1 MLCPAFAAAQAR
13 KAGHGLADE
22 LALLTVH
29 GVLHLLGYDHAEPEQ
44 EREMFG
50 LQNALLADWRSARH
64 EAATR
69 EAQRRT
75 TRGCSARSGS
85 KTPEPREP
93 MNPVALIV
101 IAALLVPLAGLFA
114 AADAALNSVS
124 RARVEALVREGRAGA
139 RALAAVVADR
149 PRHVN
154 LLLLLRL
161 VAETA
166 ATVLLT
172 VALARMIAPVWAG
185 ILTAGAIMVVVSYVL
200 IGVGPRTLGRQHPY
214 ELGIAIAAPVRALAT
229 LLGPLTKL
237 LILVGNAVT
246 PGKGFRQGPFS
257 SEVELRE
264 LVDMASTSGVVD
276 ETERQMIHSVF
287 ELGDTLVR
295 EVMVPRPDV
304 VWVERDVA
312 VDKVLRLALRSGYS
326 RLPVLG
332 ENIDDVIGVAYLKDL
347 VRARSEQAGPDDAEA
362 VLTAVMRPAVYV
374 PDSKRIDE
382 LLKEMQRTRNHMAIV
397 VDEYGGTAGV
407 VTIEDILEEIVGEIT
422 DEYDPDAVPDVQRL
436 DDGRVRVAARLP
448 VEDLGA
454 WTSCSRRRPAATTTG
469 PVDALRAVL
478 EEADVD
484 TVGGLLAQQLGRV
497 PLPGAE
503 VEVAGLHLLAE
514 GGKDARGRVRI
525 TTVLITPSHENGA
538 DASARSVVRRCTER
552 RVRSVRGRAPRRRRG
567 SGRDDAAGALAGR
580 AEEND
585 VRPR

>member
-1 MLCPAFAAAQAR
+1 
-13 KAGHGLADE
+13 
-22 LALLTVH
+22 
-29 GVLHLLGYDHAEPEQ
+29 
-44 EREMFG
+44 
-50 LQNALLADWRSARH
+50 
-64 EAATR
+64 
-69 EAQRRT
+69 
-75 TRGCSARSGS
+75 
-85 KTPEPREP
+85 
-93 MNPVALIV
+93 
-101 IAALLVPLAGLFA
+101 
-114 AADAALNSVS
+114 
-124 RARVEALVREGRAGA
+124 
-139 RALAAVVADR
+139 
-149 PRHVN
+149 
-154 LLLLLRL
+154 
-161 VAETA
+161 
-166 ATVLLT
+166 
-172 VALARMIAPVWAG
+172 
-185 ILTAGAIMVVVSYVL
+185 MVVVSYVL

-214 ELGIAIAAPVRALAT
+214 ELGVAIAAPVRALAT

-237 LILVGNAVT
+237 LILIGNAVT

-347 VRARSEQAGPDDAEA
+347 VRARSDQAGPDDAEA

-448 VEDLGA
+448 VEDLESLDELFPSAPGGYDD
-454 WTSCSRRRPAATTTG
+454 TEG

-538 DASARSVVRRCTER
+538 DAANGAFSASDAPNAAFAPSAGGSH
-552 RVRSVRGRAPRRRRG
+552 RVDDEGPA
-567 SGRDDAAGALAGR
+567 RDDAAGAIAGR

>member
-1 MLCPAFAAAQAR
+1 MN
-13 KAGHGLADE
+13 
-22 LALLTVH
+22 TV
-29 GVLHLLGYDHAEPEQ
+29 
-44 EREMFG
+44 
-50 LQNALLADWRSARH
+50 
-64 EAATR
+64 T
-69 EAQRRT
+69 
-75 TRGCSARSGS
+75 
-85 KTPEPREP
+85 
-93 MNPVALIV
+93 LIV
-101 IAALLVPLAGLFA
+101 VAVLLVPLAGLFA

-124 RARVEALVREGRAGA
+124 RARVDALVREGRSGS

-161 VAETA
+161 VAETS

-172 VALARMIAPVWAG
+172 VALATLIRPLWAG
-185 ILTAGAIMVVVSYVL
+185 VLTAAAIVVVVSYAF

-214 ELGIAIAAPVRALAT
+214 ELGLAIASPVRALAT

-237 LILVGNAVT
+237 LILIGNALT
-246 PGKGFRQGPFS
+246 PGRGFRQGPFS

-276 ETERQMIHSVF
+276 ETERKMIHSVF

-304 VWVERDVA
+304 VWVERDTP

-332 ENIDDVIGVAYLKDL
+332 ENIDDVVGVAYLKDL
-347 VRARSEQAGPDDAEA
+347 VGAREDPAEPGGSTA
-362 VLTAVMRPAVYV
+362 PLAAVMRPAVFV

-382 LLKEMQRTRNHMAIV
+382 LLKEMQRSRNHMAIV

-422 DEYDPDAVPDVQRL
+422 DEYDAEEVPDVARL
-436 DDGRVRVAARLP
+436 ADGRLRVAARLP
-448 VEDLGA
+448 AEDLERLFPDDYADFEAEEGVGA
-454 WTSCSRRRPAATTTG
+454 E
-469 PVDALRAVL
+469 LRAVL
-478 EEADVD
+478 QDADVD
-484 TVGGLLAQQLGRV
+484 TVGGLLAHQLGRV
-497 PLPGAE
+497 PLPGSE

-525 TTVLITPSHENGA
+525 TTVLVTPPPETSPDGA
-538 DASARSVVRRCTER
+538 VTDGAAADGEPADGPRGGSLAGATRHGAPAEHREDTD
-552 RVRSVRGRAPRRRRG
+552 VRSA
-567 SGRDDAAGALAGR
+567 
-580 AEEND
+580 
-585 VRPR
+585 

>member
-1 MLCPAFAAAQAR
+1 
-13 KAGHGLADE
+13 
-22 LALLTVH
+22 
-29 GVLHLLGYDHAEPEQ
+29 
-44 EREMFG
+44 
-50 LQNALLADWRSARH
+50 
-64 EAATR
+64 
-69 EAQRRT
+69 
-75 TRGCSARSGS
+75 
-85 KTPEPREP
+85 
-93 MNPVALIV
+93 MNPAALIV

-124 RARVEALVREGRAGA
+124 RARVESLVREGRAGA

-149 PRHVN
+149 PRHLN

-172 VALARMIAPVWAG
+172 VALARLITPGWVG
-185 ILTAGAIMVVVSYVL
+185 ILSAGAIMVVVSYVF

-214 ELGIAIAAPVRALAT
+214 ELGVAIAAPVRALAT

-237 LILVGNAVT
+237 LILIGNAVT

-276 ETERQMIHSVF
+276 EDERKMIHSVF

-304 VWVERDVA
+304 VWVDRDTA

-347 VRARSEQAGPDDAEA
+347 VGAQAEQQDA
-362 VLTAVMRPAVYV
+362 VLTTVLRPAVFV

-422 DEYDPDAVPDVQRL
+422 DEYDSEELPDVARL
-436 DDGRVRVAARLP
+436 DDGRLRVAARLP
-448 VEDLGA
+448 VEDLQELDGLFPEGGEFDEG
-454 WTSCSRRRPAATTTG
+454 PAAQ
-469 PVDALRAVL
+469 LSAVL

-503 VEVAGLHLLAE
+503 VDVAGLHLLAE

-525 TTVLITPSHENGA
+525 TTVLITPVHEEAGGDVESGTPEGPNSAFAPSDDHPNGRPA
-538 DASARSVVRRCTER
+538 AHT
-552 RVRSVRGRAPRRRRG
+552 
-567 SGRDDAAGALAGR
+567 RDDAAGANADR
-580 AEEND
+580 REEDD
-585 VRPR
+585 VRG

>member
-1 MLCPAFAAAQAR
+1 
-13 KAGHGLADE
+13 
-22 LALLTVH
+22 
-29 GVLHLLGYDHAEPEQ
+29 
-44 EREMFG
+44 
-50 LQNALLADWRSARH
+50 
-64 EAATR
+64 
-69 EAQRRT
+69 
-75 TRGCSARSGS
+75 
-85 KTPEPREP
+85 
-93 MNPVALIV
+93 MNPAALIV

-124 RARVEALVREGRAGA
+124 RARVETLVREGRTGA

-172 VALARMIAPVWAG
+172 VALARLIAPVWAG
-185 ILTAGAIMVVVSYVL
+185 ILSAGAIMVVVSYVF

-214 ELGIAIAAPVRALAT
+214 ELGVAIAAPVRALAT
-229 LLGPLTKL
+229 LLGPLTRL
-237 LILVGNAVT
+237 LILIGNALT

-276 ETERQMIHSVF
+276 EDERKMIHSVF

-304 VWVERDVA
+304 VWVERDTA

-332 ENIDDVIGVAYLKDL
+332 DNIDDVVGVAYLKDL
-347 VRARSEQAGPDDAEA
+347 VRAQAEQQDA
-362 VLTAVMRPAVYV
+362 VLTAVMRPAVFV

-422 DEYDPDAVPDVQRL
+422 DEYDGDEVPEVARL
-436 DDGRVRVAARLP
+436 DDGRLRVAARLP
-448 VEDLGA
+448 VEDLQELDGLFPEGGDYDEG
-454 WTSCSRRRPAATTTG
+454 PAAQLW
-469 PVDALRAVL
+469 AIL

-503 VEVAGLHLLAE
+503 VDVAGLHLLAE

-525 TTVLITPSHENGA
+525 TTVLITPVPDEAENGA
-538 DASARSVVRRCTER
+538 NAASGASDAPDAAFAPSDPEAGVRDDHPN
-552 RVRSVRGRAPRRRRG
+552 GRPAA
-567 SGRDDAAGALAGR
+567 STRDDAAGAYAGR
-580 AEEND
+580 REEND
-585 VRPR
+585 VRRG

>member
-1 MLCPAFAAAQAR
+1 MSPI
-13 KAGHGLADE
+13 
-22 LALLTVH
+22 
-29 GVLHLLGYDHAEPEQ
+29 
-44 EREMFG
+44 
-50 LQNALLADWRSARH
+50 
-64 EAATR
+64 
-69 EAQRRT
+69 
-75 TRGCSARSGS
+75 
-85 KTPEPREP
+85 
-93 MNPVALIV
+93 ALII

-172 VALARMIAPVWAG
+172 VALARLITPVWAG

-214 ELGIAIAAPVRALAT
+214 ELGVAIAAPIRALAT

-237 LILVGNAVT
+237 LILIGNAVT

-276 ETERQMIHSVF
+276 ETERKMIHSVF

-304 VWVERDVA
+304 VWVERDTS

-347 VRARSEQAGPDDAEA
+347 VRAQSEQAQNGDPAA
-362 VLTAVMRPAVYV
+362 VLTAVMRPAVFV

-397 VDEYGGTAGV
+397 VDEYGGTAGL
-407 VTIEDILEEIVGEIT
+407 VTLEDLIEELVGEIV
-422 DEYDPDAVPDVQRL
+422 DEYDVEEPNIEPMPGGD
-436 DDGRVRVAARLP
+436 VRVNGRMPIDEVNELTHADFPEGDWDTVAGFLINL
-448 VEDLGA
+448 LGHVP
-454 WTSCSRRRPAATTTG
+454 TEGET
-469 PVDALRAVL
+469 VDFNGHRLRAEKV
-478 EEADVD
+478 
-484 TVGGLLAQQLGRV
+484 QGR
-497 PLPGAE
+497 
-503 VEVAGLHLLAE
+503 
-514 GGKDARGRVRI
+514 RIGRVRI
-525 TTVLITPSHENGA
+525 SKLASSER
-538 DASARSVVRRCTER
+538 SARE
-552 RVRSVRGRAPRRRRG
+552 
-567 SGRDDAAGALAGR
+567 
-580 AEEND
+580 
-585 VRPR
+585 

>member
-1 MLCPAFAAAQAR
+1 
-13 KAGHGLADE
+13 
-22 LALLTVH
+22 
-29 GVLHLLGYDHAEPEQ
+29 
-44 EREMFG
+44 
-50 LQNALLADWRSARH
+50 
-64 EAATR
+64 
-69 EAQRRT
+69 
-75 TRGCSARSGS
+75 
-85 KTPEPREP
+85 
-93 MNPVALIV
+93 MNPVALI
-101 IAALLVPLAGLFA
+101 ILAGLLIPLAGVFA

-124 RARVEALVREGRAGA
+124 RARVDTLVREGRTGS
-139 RALAAVVADR
+139 RAVVADR

-161 VAETA
+161 VAETV

-172 VALARMIAPVWAG
+172 VALARLMQPVWAG
-185 ILTAGAIMVVVSYVL
+185 ILTAGAIMVVVSYVF

-214 ELGIAIAAPVRALAT
+214 ELGVAIAAPLRALAT
-229 LLGPLTKL
+229 LLGPLTGL
-237 LILVGNAVT
+237 LILLGNALT

-276 ETERQMIHSVF
+276 ESERKMIHSVF

-304 VWVERDVA
+304 VWVERDTS

-347 VRARSEQAGPDDAEA
+347 VRAQSEHAERAQAGAEA
-362 VLTAVMRPAVYV
+362 PAALLVDVMRPAVFV

-422 DEYDPDAVPDVQRL
+422 DEYDADEVPDVARL
-436 DDGRVRVAARLP
+436 DDGRLRVAARLP
-448 VEDLGA
+448 VEDLQELDGLFPDGGDYDEG
-454 WTSCSRRRPAATTTG
+454 PAAE
-469 PVDALRAVL
+469 LRAVL

-503 VEVAGLHLLAE
+503 VGVAGLHLLAE
-514 GGKDARGRVRI
+514 
-525 TTVLITPSHENGA
+525 
-538 DASARSVVRRCTER
+538 
-552 RVRSVRGRAPRRRRG
+552 
-567 SGRDDAAGALAGR
+567 
-580 AEEND
+580 
-585 VRPR
+585 